1 MKSTL
6 NLLPTDETLSSVLLP
21 SGDSACSDTT
31 TGSTNC
37 SLTVQF
43 PKDIYNVSVSLTNDI
58 GSVMNSSVFD
68 SELASTLVT
77 NNFKYFTARAVIV
90 EKEVLEEDKPLSVTV
105 TVRTVCTVRC
115 HVTVSFGTQPISN
128 GSCEFQHNVT
138 SKEPLSPGETDN
150 FTGSYIPLK
159 SGEEYC
165 YLVTLCGTPGKLVDK
180 LL

>member
-1 MKSTL
+1 M
-6 NLLPTDETLSSVLLP
+6 
-21 SGDSACSDTT
+21 C
-31 TGSTNC
+31 
-37 SLTVQF
+37 LTVSWLVYWLQ
-43 PKDIYNVSVSLTNDI
+43 IILTN
-58 GSVMNSSVFD
+58 
-68 SELASTLVT
+68 
-77 NNFKYFTARAVIV
+77 KYFTARAVIV
-90 EKEVLEEDKPLSVTV
+90 ENELFEEDKPSVTV
-105 TVRTVCTVRC
+105 TVRTVCTIRC

-165 YLVTLCGTPGKLVDK
+165 YLVTLCGTPGNKLVDK